1 MIMRCVIETAIKHEH
16 LRFIKYRNVKQVNW
30 SHFLPLQQNFPHC
43 DLPDVTSN
51 WRKSRSMNQNQT
63 KLYSVLT
70 YIYILS
76 LTKAEKKERKK
87 KKTIFKTRAHA
98 KTILC
103 RYRVG
108 PWKENKRKQRSDK
121 ERREW
126 LWHPPYIRM
135 PSFMLYMG
143 QNFNGVLRHL
153 LPLYFNRSR
162 CPNIFLKF
170 LPIYKIKEGIL
181 IYLCFTAELV

>member
-76 LTKAEKKERKK
+76 LTKAEKKRERKKKRQYSKPGPTQRQFYVVIVWAPGKKIRKSKEVIKKEEKKKKERKK
-87 KKTIFKTRAHA
+87 KKKHCKITFNHREHPQQESQKDVA
-98 KTILC
+98 KNKEIQ
-103 RYRVG
+103 YR
-108 PWKENKRKQRSDK
+108 
-121 ERREW
+121 
-126 LWHPPYIRM
+126 I
-135 PSFMLYMG
+135 
-143 QNFNGVLRHL
+143 
-153 LPLYFNRSR
+153 
-162 CPNIFLKF
+162 
-170 LPIYKIKEGIL
+170 
-181 IYLCFTAELV
+181 